1 MKKYQAILISP
12 DGIDYV
18 TDFSELHCKS
28 ITEVWEYIANM
39 GSKWF
44 FYPIP
49 FVIKANSFHN
59 KNERILDIPD
69 NFPLELKN
77 KSVKTVMQWIADN
90 QDYIKASMS

>member
-1 MKKYQAILISP
+1 MRKYQAILIST

-18 TDFSELHCKS
+18 TDFHKSES
-28 ITEVWEYIANM
+28 VQDVWDAIANM

-49 FVIKANSFHN
+49 FVIKANAFHN
-59 KNERILDIPD
+59 TNERILDIPD

-77 KSVKTVMQWIADN
+77 KSVKTVMKWIADN